1 MIEKMNRLKGRK
13 IAVDI
18 PSGIHSGNG
27 QVMGIAFRADLTVT
41 FQFEKLGMVLF
52 PGKEYTG
59 KTAVVDIGIHSSVFS
74 ETQEVAYTL
83 ERADLSRMLPKR
95 KPDTHKG
102 SYGKVLMITGSKGMA
117 GAAYLS
123 ALAAYTCGAG
133 LVQIYTDE
141 TNRAIL
147 QPVSYTH
154 LDVYKRQE
162 QKIPHLSNELF
173 EGKELRDVLSH
184 VHGRANKLALIYQL
198 VVLAYADGIYS
209 PGENDALRR
218 ICAILHIEFEK
229 LYEILELVE
238 EYQQFEKHVTE
249 VLEV

>member
-1 MIEKMNRLKGRK
+1 MLYVAK
-13 IAVDI
+13 ID
-18 PSGIHSGNG
+18 GIKKEEELR
-27 QVMGIAFRADLTVT
+27 VIRELA
-41 FQFEKLGMVLF
+41 EKLNV
-52 PGKEYTG
+52 EN
-59 KTAVVDIGIHSSVFS
+59 I
-74 ETQEVAYTL
+74 
-83 ERADLSRMLPKR
+83 
-95 KPDTHKG
+95 
-102 SYGKVLMITGSKGMA
+102 
-117 GAAYLS
+117 
-123 ALAAYTCGAG
+123 
-133 LVQIYTDE
+133 
-141 TNRAIL
+141 
-147 QPVSYTH
+147 
-154 LDVYKRQE
+154 E

-249 VLEV
+249 VQEV